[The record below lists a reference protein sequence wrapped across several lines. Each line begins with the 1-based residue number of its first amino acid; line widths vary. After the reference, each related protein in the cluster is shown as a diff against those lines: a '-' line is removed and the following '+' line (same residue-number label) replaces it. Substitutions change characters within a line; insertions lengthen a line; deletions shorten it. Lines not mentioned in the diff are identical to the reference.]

1 MNVAVDLNVPVH
13 PAADIF
19 PMMEEKRLTE
29 LAQDIRDNGQQEPIR
44 LLDGSLIDGR
54 NRLAACRMAGVQP
67 KFTSVSGD
75 VNPWVYVWSLN
86 GQRRDL
92 TPEIRFNAWKRS
104 AEGGEEWRAERQRIQ
119 AAANKARADAAKG
132 NSNAAKA
139 TEKNSDATSSG
150 TTVSKEKP
158 KPEVKAP
165 PPKEDKP
172 NRASEKKAEA
182 SGTDRGTV
190 ERMEWLEKHRPDL
203 LARVLAGEFQSNKAI
218 SIAKKEEHQANI
230 DRQRAEIEAGSATL
244 PSGVFEVVVMDPP
257 WNYGRDYDPD
267 GSRVA
272 NPYPEMTQDQLLS
285 MAPPFADNCALF
297 LWTTHQFLW
306 DAKALLDQWGFT
318 YKANLVWDKER
329 MGMGAWLRMQCEFCL
344 IGIKGKPEWENSTW
358 RDVIREP
365 RREHSRKP
373 EIFYQMVEEVTVGRR
388 LEYFSRSARPG
399 WEAFGNDTAKF

>member
-1 MNVAVDLNVPVH
+1 MNAPVGIDMPVH

-19 PMMEEKRLTE
+19 PMMEEKRLAE

-44 LLDGSLIDGR
+44 LLDGAVIDGR
-54 NRLAACRMAGVQP
+54 NRLAACRLVGATP
-67 KFTSVSGD
+67 HFTTVAGD

-92 TPEIRFNAWKRS
+92 TPEIRFHAWKRS
-104 AEGGEEWRAERQRIQ
+104 AEGGSEWQAERQRIQ
-119 AAANKARADAAKG
+119 DTANKARAE
-132 NSNAAKA
+132 AAKA
-139 TEKNSDATSSG
+139 GDVGRAAANRQEKSEFSAATSSG
-150 TTVSKEKP
+150 TT
-158 KPEVKAP
+158 KPEKA
-165 PPKEDKP
+165 KEEKP

-203 LARVLAGEFQSNKAI
+203 LVRVLAGEFQSNKAVA
-218 SIAKKEEHQANI
+218 IAKKEEHQADI
-230 DRQRAEIEAGSATL
+230 ERQRAEIEAGSAKL

-272 NPYPEMTQDQLLS
+272 NPYPEMTQDELLALS
-285 MAPPFADNCALF
+285 PPFAEDCALF

-306 DAKALLDQWGFT
+306 DAKALLDRWGFT

-329 MGMGAWLRMQCEFCL
+329 LGMGAWLRMQCEFCL

-358 RDVIREP
+358 RDVIRES

-373 EIFYQMVEEVTVGRR
+373 EVFYQMVEEITVGRR
-388 LEYFSRSARPG
+388 LEYFSRSGRAG
-399 WEAFGNDTAKF
+399 WEAFGNDTEKF